1 MRLQPNTLLV
11 VAGPTASG
19 KTALAIELAKA
30 VGGEIVSA
38 DSMQIYRGMDIATA
52 KPTPEEL
59 AAVPHHLIGF
69 LPIDRS
75 FSVADYADLARKTID
90 DILRRGKVPVLCG
103 GTGLYIKA
111 IVDNV
116 QYGEDIPGNE
126 ALRESLRQLAER
138 EGNEA
143 LWQRLRAI
151 DPETAQRIHPNNVG
165 RVIRAIEVMEVSGRS
180 IREHEAESL
189 RESCPYRVIQF
200 GLRYRD
206 RETLYERINR
216 RVEQMA
222 QAGLAEEVR
231 EAREN
236 GLTATAAQAIGCK
249 ELYGWLDGAET
260 LDAALEKLKQSTRRY
275 AKRQL
280 TWFGADKRIHWIEPD
295 AQEEGE
301 PPLDRAMK
309 LLEKEGTA

>member
-116 QYGEDIPGNE
+116 QYGEDIPGNDRPRNG
-126 ALRESLRQLAER
+126 AAHPPQQCGTGDTGHRGDGGQRQV
-138 EGNEA
+138 
-143 LWQRLRAI
+143 
-151 DPETAQRIHPNNVG
+151 HP
-165 RVIRAIEVMEVSGRS
+165 
-180 IREHEAESL
+180 
-189 RESCPYRVIQF
+189 
-200 GLRYRD
+200 
-206 RETLYERINR
+206 
-216 RVEQMA
+216 
-222 QAGLAEEVR
+222 
-231 EAREN
+231 
-236 GLTATAAQAIGCK
+236 
-249 ELYGWLDGAET
+249 GA
-260 LDAALEKLKQSTRRY
+260 
-275 AKRQL
+275 
-280 TWFGADKRIHWIEPD
+280 
-295 AQEEGE
+295 
-301 PPLDRAMK
+301 
-309 LLEKEGTA
+309 